1 MTIESRMKPAAE
13 ASFAPSD
20 EYTSEF
26 IKDGAYVK
34 PAARNPTICQEV
46 STLET
51 NEENGLSYSHVVR
64 LCRV

>member
-20 EYTSEF
+20 EYTKVL

-34 PAARNPTICQEV
+34 PAAKKPTICRVV
-46 STLET
+46 STLQT
-51 NEENGLSYSHVVR
+51 SM
-64 LCRV
+64 